1 MPVVSV
7 MNPSTPG
14 KAKPMARKRR
24 KNRSKKKRN
33 PTRLK
38 ARRRNPSNPPRRRR
52 RNSSGRRRSSA
63 RRRNPSR
70 RRRRNPTAFTGE
82 LMGAMALGVGAGA
95 VGAAALSFL
104 PFPTIEQAVLLA
116 LGGVAGG
123 AAIGSSDPVMGMAFM
138 TGCLAVSGAQ
148 VATEIASVLPVPA
161 LAVAVPVGPPPLE
174 TVQVSGLNDGPFG
187 RRGMRAMNHSAA
199 APGFG
204 REGLRAS
211 GQHAHKHHIRAVNSE
226 SVRRVFPIR

>member
-1 MPVVSV
+1 

-82 LMGAMALGVGAGA
+82 LMGALALGVGAGA
-95 VGAAALSFL
+95 FGAAALSFL

-148 VATEIASVLPVPA
+148 VATEVASVLPVPA
-161 LAVAVPVGPPPLE
+161 LAVAVPVGPPPL
-174 TVQVSGLNDGPFG
+174 VQVSGLNDGPFG
-187 RRGMRAMNHSAA
+187 RRGMRAMNHSA
-199 APGFG
+199 PG
-204 REGLRAS
+204 S
-211 GQHAHKHHIRAVNSE
+211 GSPPAVLHGAGQE
-226 SVRRVFPIR
+226 ARRHLSRLVPQP

>member
-1 MPVVSV
+1 
-7 MNPSTPG
+7 
-14 KAKPMARKRR
+14 
-24 KNRSKKKRN
+24 
-33 PTRLK
+33 
-38 ARRRNPSNPPRRRR
+38 
-52 RNSSGRRRSSA
+52 
-63 RRRNPSR
+63 
-70 RRRRNPTAFTGE
+70 
-82 LMGAMALGVGAGA
+82 MGAMALGVGAGA

-148 VATEIASVLPVPA
+148 VATEVASVLPVPA
-161 LAVAVPVGPPPLE
+161 LAVAVPVGPPPL
-174 TVQVSGLNDGPFG
+174 VQVSGLNDGPFG

>member
-33 PTRLK
+33 PTRRK
-38 ARRRNPSNPPRRRR
+38 DRSKKKRNPTRRKA

-82 LMGAMALGVGAGA
+82 LMGALALGVGAGA

-148 VATEIASVLPVPA
+148 VATEVASVLPVPA
-161 LAVAVPVGPPPLE
+161 LVVAVPGGPPPLE

-199 APGFG
+199 SPGFG
-204 REGLRAS
+204 REGLRAT

>member
-1 MPVVSV
+1 
-7 MNPSTPG
+7 
-14 KAKPMARKRR
+14 
-24 KNRSKKKRN
+24 
-33 PTRLK
+33 
-38 ARRRNPSNPPRRRR
+38 
-52 RNSSGRRRSSA
+52 
-63 RRRNPSR
+63 
-70 RRRRNPTAFTGE
+70 
-82 LMGAMALGVGAGA
+82 MGALALGVGAGA
-95 VGAAALSFL
+95 FGAAALSFL

-148 VATEIASVLPVPA
+148 VATEVASVLPVPA
-161 LAVAVPVGPPPLE
+161 LAVAVPVGPPPL
-174 TVQVSGLNDGPFG
+174 VQVSGLNDGPFG